1 MAKILIVD
9 DSSLAR
15 RMLRQILEQRG
26 HTTLEASEGLMAI
39 EQYFIEKPDLVLLD
53 LVMTGMPGLEVL
65 EQLCQMDRD
74 AKIIVATA
82 DLQDITRCEVEKA
95 GAKAVINKP
104 FMATKVIDAVN
115 GVLGG

>member
-26 HTTLEASEGLMAI
+26 HTTLEASEGLAAI

-65 EQLCQMDRD
+65 EQLRQMDRD
-74 AKIIVATA
+74 AKVIVATA
-82 DLQDITRCEVEKA
+82 DLQDITRSEVEKA